1 MLAAGTSR
9 RAPGEH
15 ITACPVD
22 ATFDLRNAGG
32 DSMPDPR
39 REQFLGRG
47 GVALGA
53 LGLLL
58 LALLLIASNPRALS
72 WVCTQPQLHRKRT
85 AATLDSLQ
93 TQLGPAVMLRTTRK
107 HWLISGLGLCA
118 FLAGQAMA
126 ADVYQGTA
134 SFKNKAGKKVT
145 ATVTITLDRTMPDEE
160 RMAVAEQVKANPDS
174 AKSVLAG
181 KPQLGTIE
189 ADDKSVPIRFASGYA
204 LDEGQNVIVLSDE
217 PMGFIGGSRK
227 SKKGFDLT
235 YAMISMKASGA
246 GKGEIRPAARIKWME
261 SGAPAP
267 VGYDNQIVWI
277 ENVTKTTKP

>member
-1 MLAAGTSR
+1 MGY
-9 RAPGEH
+9 
-15 ITACPVD
+15 
-22 ATFDLRNAGG
+22 
-32 DSMPDPR
+32 
-39 REQFLGRG
+39 
-47 GVALGA
+47 
-53 LGLLL
+53 
-58 LALLLIASNPRALS
+58 
-72 WVCTQPQLHRKRT
+72 
-85 AATLDSLQ
+85 
-93 TQLGPAVMLRTTRK
+93 AVMLRNTRV
-107 HWLISGLGLCA
+107 HWFVAGLGVCT

-145 ATVTITLDRTMPDEE
+145 ATVTVTLDKAMAEE
-160 RMAVAEQVKANPDS
+160 DRAAIVEQVKANPDS
-174 AKSVLAG
+174 AASALAG
-181 KPQLGTIE
+181 KPQLGTIQ

-204 LDEGQNVIVLSDE
+204 LDEGQNLIVLSDE
-217 PMGFIGGSRK
+217 PMGFIGGSGK

-235 YAMISMKASGA
+235 YAMISVKASGE